1 MNYREHAV
9 TFGRDGHLT
18 GVVCEPVNRRAGAP
32 AVVVSNVGVNH
43 HVGPYRMWVD
53 LSRALAGL
61 GFVVLR
67 FDLSALGDSSPRLD
81 GGDELARWDAD
92 TEDALGLLGGR
103 FGAETFALAGLCSG
117 VDTVHSIAVQD
128 QRVRAAIFL
137 DGYTFPT
144 LRFWLH
150 RYTKRLL
157 DPRVLELALKRRFPS
172 LARGRVPGGR
182 LDDADAIYVRKPIT
196 REQFVQDLGT
206 LLDRRVELL
215 FVYTGMLA
223 AQYGYAEQLHDMVR
237 PLHTRGRVV
246 VERHV
251 DADHTF
257 SHLDDRRRLIGSISS
272 FLHARFPEGATRRA
286 G

>member
-1 MNYREHAV
+1 MSHREHAV

-18 GVVCEPVNRRAGAP
+18 GVVCEPLHRRAGAP

-43 HVGPYRMWVD
+43 HVGPYRVWVD
-53 LSRALAGL
+53 LARALASL
-61 GFVVLR
+61 GFIVLR
-67 FDLSALGDSSPRLD
+67 FDLSALGDSGPRLD

-92 TEDALGLLGGR
+92 TLDALELLAHRYGE
-103 FGAETFALAGLCSG
+103 ETFALAGLCSG
-117 VDTVHSIAVQD
+117 VDTAHTIAVGD
-128 QRVRAAIFL
+128 PRVRAAIFL
-137 DGYTFPT
+137 DGYSFPT

-157 DPRVLELALKRRFPS
+157 DPRVFELALKRRFPR
-172 LARGRVPGGR
+172 LVRGGTTARV
-182 LDDADAIYVRKPIT
+182 DDGDAIYVRKPIT
-196 REQFVQDLGT
+196 REQFVHDLGH

-215 FVYTGMLA
+215 FIYTGMLA
-223 AQYGYAEQLHDMVR
+223 AHYGYAEQLHDMVR

-257 SHLDDRRRLIGSISS
+257 SHLEDRRRLVASICS
-272 FLHARFPEGATRRA
+272 FLDARFPARPARRT